1 VTFCSIDIRHIHRIL
16 GFRRPD
22 LPSRQRTLV
31 AAMVNIA
38 HTQFPPLSY
47 KQPHDHVRRHDRATR
62 ELIGLVYKKSDNSM
76 VLQQPAARVLVVEDE
91 MMLRMRAVDIV
102 EDAGFTPVEAVNAD
116 DALVILESRSDID
129 LLFTDIQMPGS
140 MDGLK
145 LAHAVHE
152 RWPSIKIILV
162 SGQVTPN
169 EADKPV
175 NSRFF
180 GKPLEVKTMIAELQE
195 MIGQGALR
203 IIPAD
208 LSRLLA
214 TIPHLETF
222 SHVAP
227 AGSNVH
233 TSEEFLT
240 AENDSLRLLLEQAG
254 IDAQVLLAQAGIDAK
269 EREAADKLQKL
280 ILEELHHRIKNTLAT
295 VSAIA
300 SQSLQTATSI
310 EDGQHAIEG
319 RLVALGR
326 AHDLLLQAR
335 WANADLA
342 NTIRGA
348 IEPYDSEAGGRFSI
362 SGPDI
367 KVTSGAVIALAMTL
381 NELCTNTTKFG
392 ALSVPVGSIDIAW
405 KIDEGKQRLQLTW
418 TEKGGPSVHAPSR
431 QSFGTRL
438 IGSLGQQLKGEV
450 QLAYETK
457 GFVFT
462 MDVPMTS
469 LVAPA

>member
-1 VTFCSIDIRHIHRIL
+1 
-16 GFRRPD
+16 
-22 LPSRQRTLV
+22 
-31 AAMVNIA
+31 
-38 HTQFPPLSY
+38 
-47 KQPHDHVRRHDRATR
+47 
-62 ELIGLVYKKSDNSM
+62 M
-76 VLQQPAARVLVVEDE
+76 VLHDIPGSPKVLVVEDE
-91 MMLRMRAVDIV
+91 MLLRMRAVDIV
-102 EDAGFTPVEAVNAD
+102 EDAGFTPIEAVNAD
-116 DALVILESRSDID
+116 EALAILESRSDVD

-162 SGQVTPN
+162 SGKLTP
-169 EADKPV
+169 ADSERPTD
-175 NSRFF
+175 SRFF
-180 GKPLEVKTMIAELQE
+180 GKPLEVKQMIAEIQE
-195 MIGQGALR
+195 MIGQGALK
-203 IIPAD
+203 IVPPDIA
-208 LSRLLA
+208 LLMA
-214 TIPHLETF
+214 AASPLETQ
-222 SHVAP
+222 SPLAP
-227 AGSNVH
+227 RASNGSASN
-233 TSEEFLT
+233 ELLT

-254 IDAQVLLAQAGIDAK
+254 IDAEVLLAQAGIDAK

-300 SQSLQTATSI
+300 SQSLRTATSI

-319 RLVALGR
+319 RLIALGR

-348 IEPYDSEAGGRFSI
+348 TEPYDSEGGGRFSI

-367 KVTSGAVIALAMTL
+367 KITSGAVIALAMTL

-392 ALSVPVGSIDIAW
+392 ALSAPGGSIDIAW
-405 KIDEGKQRLQLTW
+405 HVDEGKQRLQMTW
-418 TEKGGPSVHAPSR
+418 SEKGGPSVRAPSR

-438 IGSLGQQLKGEV
+438 IGSLGQQLKGQV
-450 QLAYETK
+450 QLDYDPT
-457 GFVFT
+457 GFVYAL
-462 MDVPMTS
+462 DVPMTS
-469 LVAPA
+469 LIAPA